1 MKIEVVELKKSASLD
16 AMKFLA
22 QAMSHD
28 ATRAIL
34 NLIHVEPPTVRAL
47 GETLGKIE
55 KLEFEFIAVAT
66 DGRRLHAARI
76 EGQMEPGDYRII
88 KANQSYMILA
98 QDIHGATY
106 PNWNHVVPKF
116 DPKDM
121 KRIDLVSTKPDM
133 GVRAF
138 KLVCELH
145 ALNKGHFNLDFIM
158 QATREM
164 SSCYVHQIDDLSPLV
179 IQDKAENWERLAVV
193 MPTRDN

>member
-1 MKIEVVELKKSASLD
+1 MKIEVIELKKSASLD

-22 QAMSHD
+22 LAVSRD
-28 ATRAIL
+28 VTRAVL
-34 NLIHVEPPTVRAL
+34 NLIHVAQPKVRAK
-47 GETLGKIE
+47 GEPE
-55 KLEFEFIAVAT
+55 KAFKEEFFAVAT

>member
-22 QAMSHD
+22 QAMSRD
-28 ATRAIL
+28 TTRAIL
-34 NLIHVEPPTVRAL
+34 NLIHVEAPQVPTKGEPEEAL
-47 GETLGKIE
+47 KE
-55 KLEFEFIAVAT
+55 EFIAVAT
-66 DGRRLHAARI
+66 DGRRLHAAKI
-76 EGQMEPGDYRII
+76 KGQMEPGDYRII

-98 QDIHGATY
+98 QDTEGATY

-121 KRIDLVSTKPDM
+121 KRIDLITAKTDM
-133 GVRAF
+133 GLRAF
-138 KLVCELH
+138 KLAYELH
-145 ALNKGHFNLDFIM
+145 ELNNGHFNLDYIM

-164 SSCYVHQIDDLSPLV
+164 FSCYVHQVDNLSPLV